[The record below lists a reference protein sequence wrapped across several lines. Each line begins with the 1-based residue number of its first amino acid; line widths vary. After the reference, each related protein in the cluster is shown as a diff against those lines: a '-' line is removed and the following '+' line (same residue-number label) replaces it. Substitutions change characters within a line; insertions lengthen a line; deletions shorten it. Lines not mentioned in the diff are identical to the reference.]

1 MIVYCPRCRQSSEID
16 QTRSGT
22 SVDCPLCSA
31 AFRAPEIPAAV
42 VPTRPLRRPAVNRQ
56 LAAWQRRQKI
66 RRFISFLLMAGFIGA
81 GVWGLS
87 IWNGEKPPKGAAASL
102 WEYSSQKLRQLFSP
116 APPPVPPPEL
126 PPEAVESADRPGEN
140 PDRGS
145 AALRPLNRS
154 MVREYRPAIG
164 PDGISVQNYPFPLAK
179 AQLFDNP
186 AEIVWRIPVTTLPA
200 ASPPVIG
207 LDVTEFGAK
216 GDGITDDTHAF
227 HLALNKMA
235 AAGGGTV
242 WVPAGRYAIRGT
254 LAIPLNVVLQGE
266 WEKPV
271 PGKPVSG
278 SILMAYADKGDPDGT
293 PFITLDSNC
302 AVRNLTIWYPEQPAD
317 SPEPV
322 PYPWTIFEF
331 EGKSF
336 KPCATVE
343 NITLVNSYRG
353 VCFGSSEHVH
363 GNWYLRRIYGT
374 PLETGIHVDRANET
388 GRLYNADFAPDYW
401 IGSGLPGAPAADS
414 PLIKWIRENGT
425 AFVIRRQDLSHWG
438 PFSARGYGI
447 GMRGARSLAV
457 NKAEAWIAEQGDAQF
472 QGHFWGLDFR
482 DCGTA
487 VTLGGLQPAGAIFTD
502 CVFEGRDFGM
512 RIEPDTRFF
521 VTMNRCRLTG
531 RRASLESAEPMHL
544 GVLASTLTGPVA
556 VSDGAL
562 SLVGCR
568 IADSPE
574 APETRVLTVQGGS
587 WPQAWA
593 DEAAPTRLF
602 DPAPVE
608 LELPETK
615 LPDVNLDPVVRSL
628 PVGRLRVVPAGED
641 DFTAALQ
648 RTLSEAS
655 SGDVVFVPP
664 GYHLLRAGI
673 TIPEGVELRG
683 PIDTP
688 QHVVR
693 SPALIFLDAGLA
705 ATSHPIILLS
715 REASVAGLGFF
726 PRGQNWRQ
734 PLEFPVLFHASG
746 TSTTIR
752 NVSAA
757 ALSNFADFQGPDAN
771 GFFVDSVNA
780 NILGEGFRIG
790 GGVRGGRVMNV
801 QLISHLWNLL
811 SSSWEPAWI
820 QKVWGYQ
827 LDEVPV
833 DMWQDE
839 PLGKEF
845 VKKLQDRFD
854 AYVLGDAADI
864 LMYHNFT
871 YGCRSGFKTVEE
883 NGRGP
888 NALVIHGAGDVSIV
902 GADIAAASEDGLVFR
917 NFTVYAAFKD
927 SSTCLQVS
935 LPENRSVI
943 FDSLQTTGPA
953 RTSLLM
959 SGGNLYLPGVVFSDI
974 SALGLL
980 FEAGRT
986 IATGAFF
993 FRPDVKLDIERDAIF
1008 DTTGAVAVEP
1018 FRLAPASAAPV
1029 TRGAVYFQAN
1039 PPLQKTEPHRQTTPT
1054 TP

>member
-1 MIVYCPRCRQSSEID
+1 MTGLV
-16 QTRSGT
+16 
-22 SVDCPLCSA
+22 
-31 AFRAPEIPAAV
+31 
-42 VPTRPLRRPAVNRQ
+42 
-56 LAAWQRRQKI
+56 
-66 RRFISFLLMAGFIGA
+66 GA
-81 GVWGLS
+81 GVWGLTTWS
-87 IWNGEKPPKGAAASL
+87 GEKPPREAAASL
-102 WEYSSQKLRQLFSP
+102 REYASQKLRQLFFPS
-116 APPPVPPPEL
+116 PPPVPAPE
-126 PPEAVESADRPGEN
+126 PAPESVESATRPSAD
-140 PDRGS
+140 PDRGP
-145 AALRPLNRS
+145 AASEPPHSS
-154 MVREYRPAIG
+154 MVRNYSPSIG
-164 PDGISVQNYPFPLAK
+164 PDGISVQNYPFPRTK
-179 AQLFDNP
+179 AQLFD
-186 AEIVWRIPVTTLPA
+186 AVTGIVWRIPVTTLPA

-266 WEKPV
+266 WEKSF
-271 PGKPVSG
+271 PGKPVTG
-278 SILMAYADKGDPDGT
+278 SILMAYAGKGDPDGT

-353 VCFGSSEHVH
+353 VCFGSSEYVH
-363 GNWYLRRIYGT
+363 GNWYLRQIYGT
-374 PLETGIHVDRANET
+374 PLETGVHVDMANET
-388 GRLYNADFAPDYW
+388 GRLYSVDFDPRYW
-401 IGSGLPGAPAADS
+401 IGSGLPGAPSKDA
-414 PLIKWIRENGT
+414 PVIRWIREKGT

-447 GMRGARSLAV
+447 GMKGARSLAV
-457 NKAEAWIAEQGDAQF
+457 NKSEAWIAEHGEAQF

-487 VTLGGLQPAGAIFTD
+487 VTIGGLQPAGAIFTD
-502 CVFEGRDFGM
+502 CVLEGRDFGM

-531 RRASLESAEPMHL
+531 RRASLQSNEPMHL
-544 GVLASTLTGPVA
+544 GLLSSGLTGPVA
-556 VSDGAL
+556 VSAGSL
-562 SLVGCR
+562 SLVDCHMGE
-568 IADSPE
+568 SPE
-574 APETRVLTVQGGS
+574 PPTTETLTVQGGS
-587 WPQAWA
+587 WPTSWA
-593 DEAAPTRLF
+593 STSSPTRLF
-602 DPAPVE
+602 DPAPVDAN
-608 LELPETK
+608 LPRTK
-615 LPDVNLDPVVRSL
+615 LPVPDLDPLARSM
-628 PVGRLRVVPAGED
+628 PVGQLRVVQASKEN
-641 DFTAALQ
+641 FTAALQ
-648 RTLSEAS
+648 ETLSEADP
-655 SGDVVFVPP
+655 GDIVFVPP
-664 GYHLLRAGI
+664 GYHLLRTNI
-673 TIPEGVELRG
+673 TIPPGVELRG

-693 SPALIFLDAGLA
+693 SPALIFLDASLA
-705 ATSHPIILLS
+705 GNSRPVFLLS
-715 REASVAGLGFF
+715 QDASVAGLGFF

-734 PLEFPVLFHASG
+734 PLEFPVLFRADGPG
-746 TSTTIR
+746 TTVR

-757 ALSNFADFQGPDAN
+757 ALSNFADFQGPEAN
-771 GFFVDSVNA
+771 GFSVDSVNA

-790 GGVRGGRVMNV
+790 GGVQGGRVMNV

-820 QKVWGYQ
+820 EKVWGYQ

-864 LMYHNFT
+864 FMYHNFT

-888 NALVIHGAGDVSIV
+888 NALVIHGAGDVSMV

-927 SSTCLQVS
+927 SSTCVQVS
-935 LPENRSVI
+935 LPEDRSVI

-980 FEAGRT
+980 LEAGRT
-986 IATGAFF
+986 LATGAFF
-993 FRPDVKLDIERDAIF
+993 FRPDVKLDIGRDANF
-1008 DTTGAVAVEP
+1008 DTAGAVAVEP

-1029 TRGAVYFQAN
+1029 IRGVVYFQAN
-1039 PPLQKTEPHRQTTPT
+1039 PPLQKAGPPHQTNPT